1 LSTSGGLASPVPLD
15 QNAPDLGPR
24 VLTAHH
30 IALLLD
36 FDGTI
41 SEIVP
46 RPEDAEIAPQIWPTL
61 KALAARPDFNV
72 AVVSGRG
79 LTDLRARTGLE
90 NVIYVGNHGL
100 EIEAGAT
107 RFREPHAESLRR
119 ELRSLSLQLK
129 LALAETDGLEI
140 EDKGLTLSVHYR
152 RVPEQLHHWVRT
164 VTNGAA
170 ARSRSFESREGKM
183 VLDIKPQ
190 INWNKG
196 YAVKWILRE
205 VLPSSAL
212 PIYIGDDVTDED
224 AFAAI
229 PEGITIR
236 VGEPGDSRAQYHLPN
251 VAAVGEFL
259 QWLAQA
265 KSHGSLATSQRAG
278 R

>member
-1 LSTSGGLASPVPLD
+1 LNTAPAFAYPSPLFE
-15 QNAPDLGPR
+15 NAPAIAQRIASAGH
-24 VLTAHH
+24 V
-30 IALLLD
+30 ALLLD

-41 SEIVP
+41 SEIVS
-46 RPEDAEIAPQIWPTL
+46 RPEDAEMAPQIRPHL
-61 KALAARPDFNV
+61 QALAARPGFHV
-72 AVVSGRG
+72 AVVSGRA
-79 LTDLRARTGLE
+79 LEDVRARTGLE

-100 EIEAGAT
+100 EIEAGTT

-119 ELRSLSLQLK
+119 ELRSLALQLK

-152 RVPEQLHHWVRT
+152 RVPEQLHHWVRE

-170 ARSRSFESREGKM
+170 ARSRSFLCREGKM
-183 VLDIKPQ
+183 VLEVKPQ
-190 INWNKG
+190 STWNKG
-196 YAVKWILRE
+196 YAIKWILRE
-205 VLPSSAL
+205 ILPSPSL

-229 PEGITIR
+229 PQGITIR
-236 VGEPGDSRAQYHLPN
+236 VGDPGVSRAHFYLPH

-259 QWLAQA
+259 EWLTHA
-265 KSHGSLATSQRAG
+265 KLHGSRATAQRAG

>member
-1 LSTSGGLASPVPLD
+1 MTIADGLMHPAPLFQNTRNIELRIASSS
-15 QNAPDLGPR
+15 
-24 VLTAHH
+24 H
-30 IALLLD
+30 IALILD

-41 SEIVP
+41 SEIVE
-46 RPEDAEIAPQIWPTL
+46 RPEDAQIAPEILPALTTL
-61 KALAARPDFNV
+61 ASRPDFNV
-72 AVVSGRG
+72 AVVSGRA
-79 LTDLRARTGLE
+79 LADVRARTALE

-100 EIEAGAT
+100 EIEAGNT

-140 EDKGLTLSVHYR
+140 EDKHLTLSVHYR

-170 ARSRSFESREGKM
+170 ARSRSFQCREGKM
-183 VLDIKPQ
+183 VLEIKPQ
-190 INWNKG
+190 LNWNKG

-205 VLPSSAL
+205 VLPSDAL
-212 PIYIGDDVTDED
+212 PIYIGDDIADED

-236 VGEPGDSRAQYHLPN
+236 VGEPDDSRAQFYVPS

-259 QWLAQA
+259 QWLTQA
-265 KSHGSLATSQRAG
+265 KSHGALATSQRAG

>member
-1 LSTSGGLASPVPLD
+1 MTF
-15 QNAPDLGPR
+15 PDTVSFPSSLFPNEQSIRQR
-24 VLTAHH
+24 VAAAHH
-30 IALLLD
+30 LALLLD

-46 RPEDAEIAPQIWPTL
+46 RPEDAEVSPQIRPVL
-61 KALAARPDFNV
+61 KALAERPDFNV
-72 AVVSGRG
+72 AIVSGRA
-79 LTDLRARTGLE
+79 LDDLRSRTNLE

-100 EIEAGAT
+100 EIEAGTT

-129 LALAETDGLEI
+129 LALAEAEGHEI

-152 RVPEQLHHWVRT
+152 RVPEQLHHWVRS
-164 VTNGAA
+164 VTTGAA
-170 ARSRSFESREGKM
+170 ARSRSFQCREGKM
-183 VLDIKPQ
+183 VLEIRPQ

-196 YAVKWILRE
+196 YALKWILRE
-205 VLPSSAL
+205 VLPSSSL
-212 PIYIGDDVTDED
+212 PIYLGDDISDED

-236 VGEPGDSRAQYHLPN
+236 VGEPGDSRAQYYLPS
-251 VAAVGEFL
+251 VTAVGEFL
-259 QWLAQA
+259 QWLIQA
-265 KSHGSLATSQRAG
+265 KSNGAFATSQRAG

>member
-1 LSTSGGLASPVPLD
+1 LTIAG
-15 QNAPDLGPR
+15 
-24 VLTAHH
+24 TAHH
-30 IALLLD
+30 PLPLFENTQVILQRVTHSHRIALLLD

-46 RPEDAEIAPQIWPTL
+46 RPEDAEIAPQIRPTL
-61 KALAARPDFNV
+61 MALASRRDFNV
-72 AVVSGRG
+72 AVVSGRA
-79 LTDLRARTGLE
+79 LADVRARTGIE

-100 EIEAGAT
+100 EIEAGST

-129 LALAETDGLEI
+129 LALAETDGLEL

-152 RVPEQLHHWVRT
+152 RVPDQLHHWVRA

-170 ARSRSFESREGKM
+170 ARSRSFQCREGNM
-183 VLDIKPQ
+183 VLEIKPQ
-190 INWNKG
+190 INWNKA
-196 YAVKWILRE
+196 YAAKWILRE

-212 PIYIGDDVTDED
+212 AIYIGGDVTDED
-224 AFAAI
+224 AFAAL

-236 VGEPGDSRAQYHLPN
+236 VGEPGDSRAQYHLPD
-251 VAAVGEFL
+251 VAAVGQFL
-259 QWLAQA
+259 QWLTQA
-265 KSHGSLATSQRAG
+265 KSHGSRATSQRAG

>member
-1 LSTSGGLASPVPLD
+1 MTIARSLAHPSPLFEKTSALAEQIASSD
-15 QNAPDLGPR
+15 
-24 VLTAHH
+24 H

-41 SEIVP
+41 SEIVS
-46 RPEDAEIAPQIWPTL
+46 RPEQAEMAPAIRPLLETL
-61 KALAARPDFNV
+61 TSRPDFNV
-72 AVVSGRG
+72 AVVSGRA
-79 LTDLRARTGLE
+79 LEDVRTRTGLE

-152 RVPEQLHHWVRT
+152 RVPEQLHHWVRE

-170 ARSRSFESREGKM
+170 TRSRSFQCREGKM
-183 VLDIKPQ
+183 VLEIKPEST
-190 INWNKG
+190 WNKG
-196 YAVKWILRE
+196 YAIRWILRE
-205 VLPSSAL
+205 ILPSPSL

-229 PEGITIR
+229 PQGITIR
-236 VGEPGDSRAQYHLPN
+236 VGDPGVSRAQFSLPN

-259 QWLAQA
+259 QWLIQA
-265 KSHGSLATSQRAG
+265 KTHGSRATAQRAG

>member
-1 LSTSGGLASPVPLD
+1 LTIAGTAHHPLPLFGNT
-15 QNAPDLGPR
+15 QVILQR
-24 VLTAHH
+24 VTHSHH

-46 RPEDAEIAPQIWPTL
+46 RPEDAEIAPQIRPTL
-61 KALAARPDFNV
+61 MALASRRDFNV
-72 AVVSGRG
+72 AVVSGRA
-79 LTDLRARTGLE
+79 LADVRARTGIE

-100 EIEAGAT
+100 EIEAGST

-129 LALAETDGLEI
+129 LALAETDGLEL

-152 RVPEQLHHWVRT
+152 RVPDQLHHWVRA

-170 ARSRSFESREGKM
+170 ARSRSFQCREGNM
-183 VLDIKPQ
+183 VLEIKPQ
-190 INWNKG
+190 INWNKA
-196 YAVKWILRE
+196 YAAKWILRE

-212 PIYIGDDVTDED
+212 AIYIGGDVTDED

-236 VGEPGDSRAQYHLPN
+236 VGEPGDSRAQYHLPD
-251 VAAVGEFL
+251 VAAVGQFL
-259 QWLAQA
+259 QWLTQA
-265 KSHGSLATSQRAG
+265 KSHGSRATSQRAG

>member
-1 LSTSGGLASPVPLD
+1 MTPS
-15 QNAPDLGPR
+15 N
-24 VLTAHH
+24 TAHFPSPLFQNIKALRGRIAGATH
-30 IALLLD
+30 LALLLD

-41 SEIVP
+41 SETAP
-46 RPEDAEIAPQIWPTL
+46 RPEHADIAAPL
-61 KALAARPDFNV
+61 RVALQQLGERPDLNI
-72 AVVSGRG
+72 AVVSGRA
-79 LTDLRARTGLE
+79 LADLRARVGLE
-90 NVIYVGNHGL
+90 NAIYVGNHGL
-100 EIEAGAT
+100 EIEAGST

-129 LALAETDGLEI
+129 LALAQTDGLEI

-152 RVPEQLHHWVRT
+152 RVPEQLHHWVRAI
-164 VTNGAA
+164 TNGAA
-170 ARSRSFESREGKM
+170 ARSRSFQSREGNM
-183 VLDIKPQ
+183 ALEIKPQ

-212 PIYIGDDVTDED
+212 PIYIGDDGTDEE
-224 AFAAI
+224 AFGAI

-236 VGEPGDSRAQYHLPN
+236 VGEPGDSRAQYHLPS

-259 QWLAQA
+259 QWLTQA
-265 KSHGSLATSQRAG
+265 KTHGALATSQRAG